1 MRIDEFLRLRETQ
14 MPAVLMNVDRAVGLG
29 PDDVL
34 LAVGSIVEGLGNSR
48 SDLDLLFITPRH
60 DSQTVQSSV
69 TLVVGKCIIDV
80 AILGVDAIDEL
91 FTRFE
96 EWSTKPW
103 NVTHGAPFTLEERTL
118 LHRLRHGLILHCG
131 EREKV
136 TSRIPSVLDLAR
148 LKLHVA
154 RQQARTIQVD
164 MAGYREVGDFSS
176 LVFAAQELLG
186 HAVDALLAGHQITN
200 FTAKWRS
207 RLLKSLPPD
216 WEAALGTRPSGLPA
230 AQLAWSLHRAP
241 LRPDEKHALKHA
253 LCIMT
258 FARAVFLWAET
269 KLVKGPRAKPK
280 AWPRLKPLTRDV
292 RLPYLDFDIDFLL
305 TNGHIT
311 VARLNEF
318 SETLKLSHEDFA
330 LALLFDGT
338 TTAREAERFV
348 FGSQRRNARARVV
361 DDLLSRIRK
370 ANFIHRLHRSHKQS
384 A

>member
-1 MRIDEFLRLRETQ
+1 MRIDEFLRLRQTE

-48 SDLDLLFITPRH
+48 SDLDLLFITPRQM
-60 DSQTVQSSV
+60 DQSSV

-80 AILGVDAIDEL
+80 AILAVEAIDEL

-96 EWSTKPW
+96 EWSREPW
-103 NVTHGAPFTLEERTL
+103 NVTHIAPFTLEERTL

-136 TSRIPSVLDLAR
+136 TSRIPPAPDLAR

-164 MAGYREVGDFSS
+164 MAGYREAEDFSS
-176 LVFAAQELLG
+176 LVFAAQDLLG

-207 RLLKSLPPD
+207 RLLKSLPSD
-216 WEAALGTRPSGLPA
+216 WELALGARPTGLTA

-241 LRPDEKHALKHA
+241 VRPDQKLALKHA
-253 LCIMT
+253 LRIMT
-258 FARAVFLWAET
+258 FARAVFLWSET
-269 KLVKGPRAKPK
+269 TLVKGARAKPK
-280 AWPRLKPLTRDV
+280 AWPRFKPQARDV
-292 RLPYLDFDIDFLL
+292 RLPYLDFDIDFVM
-305 TNGHIT
+305 TNGHVT

-318 SETLKLSHEDFA
+318 SETLKISQDDFA

-338 TTAREAERFV
+338 TTAREAERYV
-348 FGSQRRNARARVV
+348 FGTRRGNARAKVV
-361 DDLLSRIRK
+361 DDLLLRIREAGFNVLQK
-370 ANFIHRLHRSHKQS
+370 
-384 A
+384 